1 MHEDDGR
8 SIGSTVTLREIDH
21 INKLAGIM
29 GTGLLTIRKE
39 NYKYRKGR
47 N

>member
-1 MHEDDGR
+1 MHEEDG
-8 SIGSTVTLREIDH
+8 SSFGSTVTLREIDH

-29 GTGLLTIRKE
+29 GTQLLTIRKE